1 MSDNPSSN
9 PGPHP
14 EHARL
19 ASRIGAWNIEC
30 TYFLAGDQS
39 PLRAKGREVIR
50 MLGPFWSI
58 SDFRSELMGAPFVGQ
73 ATVGFDPERG
83 LWVAHWV
90 DSTSPFLLSL
100 EGPSSED
107 DRVIQL
113 EGDARNVNA
122 AVTAH
127 YRSREERL
135 AQDARRFEM
144 WMTLPDAEETK
155 IMEYDY
161 RRAE

>member
-1 MSDNPSSN
+1 
-9 PGPHP
+9 
-14 EHARL
+14 
-19 ASRIGAWNIEC
+19 
-30 TYFLAGDQS
+30 
-39 PLRAKGREVIR
+39 

-73 ATVGFDPERG
+73 ATVGFDPERA
-83 LWVAHWV
+83 LWVANWV

-100 EGPSSED
+100 EGRSSED
-107 DRVIQL
+107 ERVIQL